1 MRKAPSYSLIREAQI
16 NAFLIL
22 LGARLQILSKWIQ
35 NSSPIVA
42 SPKLGDNNLIY
53 SNDMQNFNFPLFFH
67 N

>member
-22 LGARLQILSKWIQ
+22 LGARLQILSEWIH

-42 SPKLGDNNLIY
+42 KEYPEYVGHFLLE
-53 SNDMQNFNFPLFFH
+53 FFIRR
-67 N
+67 